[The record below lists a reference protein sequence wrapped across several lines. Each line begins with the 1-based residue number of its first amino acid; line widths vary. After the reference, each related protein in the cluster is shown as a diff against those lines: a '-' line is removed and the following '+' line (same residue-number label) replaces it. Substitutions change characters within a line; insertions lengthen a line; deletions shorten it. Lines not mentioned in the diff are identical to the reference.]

1 MNSRNGN
8 AVAAAPAAA
17 PQYHHIPHA
26 LLALPDL
33 DRPPAIMEMWEL
45 EAVAAALPAKKRRL
59 RETFDRLAASAPAP
73 LPFRWDDLDAY
84 ISSLQFSAT
93 LRHRQQREL
102 HGPSRPGPAPAA
114 AGEHGVHPT
123 RALEKSSSRPVDV
136 PAPVPIPPV
145 VPEPPIATGR
155 DVHALDES
163 SEPGHDPAPPAP
175 AAVPAPA
182 ATGVDVGKG
191 KKRKAIR
198 VPQDARVQMPKTH
211 EDAAA
216 AAASPLEDTNCDGV
230 KSRPVPPGAADAGN
244 GLAAA
249 AAAAVANASTEDAT
263 AQVADH
269 APIGNK
275 FTAVVPQEK
284 LPASEPAA
292 APDGRARPAGRL
304 PPQLQRSRR
313 PPRPSAAAS
322 AAPAVGMAG
331 CQEAAEAANQKKTP
345 MQDDDD
351 SAAVAT
357 NASSHEG
364 GGEAEAS
371 PCPSRPGVAA
381 QVGADPIG
389 RTTGVRHESP
399 AATPH
404 RPGPK
409 VASFTLVVPKQEPEG
424 IEEEVPDV
432 EMEIVDALEAEEEK
446 HVLLPNN
453 EDPDVEPE
461 EMPAALFEDDAPVAN
476 EKASPLLQVKA
487 AAHEVKV
494 SPLALARS
502 NGSLALQAGVQQR
515 VDATSSASAT
525 VCRTSPAATHDVPN
539 VVLQASAATGLVPPA
554 GSREV
559 AAGKVSPPCCR
570 ADGLAQRGVS
580 TVAACKSAPAG
591 RHSSPAAARRGVMN
605 ATDDLALPAAG
616 REVSSGPPQGI
627 MAPPKASSN
636 NKHVL
641 QKQHMPN
648 KQAYY
653 HEPIS
658 SSSAQKQSH
667 SFSRNHGGRHPAAG
681 SQPVPEAQAATTA
694 RWNKMPGE
702 KGRGSPGN
710 NGGFAAARGVQQGDG
725 GSRNNKGYNAKWNN
739 KPPMFCNKCGCR
751 GHLAETCRTAK
762 HLVALYL
769 RAKEEDGNQICYRC
783 GCIGHWSRKC
793 RTPKHLVDLYQKD
806 RAAKRAAARGT
817 GSP

>member
-1 MNSRNGN
+1 MDSRNGN
-8 AVAAAPAAA
+8 AAAAASPL
-17 PQYHHIPHA
+17 PQYHLLPHA

-93 LRHRQQREL
+93 LRHRQRREL
-102 HGPSRPGPAPAA
+102 HGSSASRPAPAPAA
-114 AGEHGVHPT
+114 VSAAPPAAGEDGHVHPM
-123 RALEKSSSRPVDV
+123 RALEKSSRPVDV
-136 PAPVPIPPV
+136 HVPVPIPPV
-145 VPEPPIATGR
+145 VSEPIATGR
-155 DVHALDES
+155 DVQALEES
-163 SEPGHDPAPPAP
+163 SEPGHAPPAP

-230 KSRPVPPGAADAGN
+230 KSGPVPPGAADAGN
-244 GLAAA
+244 GLAA
-249 AAAAVANASTEDAT
+249 
-263 AQVADH
+263 
-269 APIGNK
+269 
-275 FTAVVPQEK
+275 VVPQEK
-284 LPASEPAA
+284 LPASEPAV

-313 PPRPSAAAS
+313 PPLPSAAAS

-357 NASSHEG
+357 NASSHDG
-364 GGEAEAS
+364 GGEAEAI
-371 PCPSRPGVAA
+371 PSRPGVAA

-487 AAHEVKV
+487 AAHEGKV

-559 AAGKVSPPCCR
+559 AAGKVSPPCCT

-591 RHSSPAAARRGVMN
+591 RHSSPAAACRGVMN

-636 NKHVL
+636 KHVL

-653 HEPIS
+653 QEPI

-694 RWNKMPGE
+694 RWNKRPGE

-710 NGGFAAARGVQQGDG
+710 NGGFAAARGVQQGEG
-725 GSRNNKGYNAKWNN
+725 GSRNNKGNNAKWNN

-769 RAKEEDGNQICYRC
+769 RAKEEDANQICYRC